1 MKREFQRRGEFPP
14 VSTVFFSSK
23 ARGRVWINNLVSS
36 WIFLPRNLSRRT
48 ELFAVVQRFY
58 EHFFPVLVNFPDT
71 CFLEISNYLRLFN
84 RDYPRWRDDPYLKY
98 RQTKQCKFR
107 KLGVFTTRFCFFFFF
122 FLKSFSDNVNV
133 YFEKE
138 VKISLAINIVSS
150 TLLE

>member
-122 FLKSFSDNVNV
+122 SSNHFQITLTSTSKRKLK
-133 YFEKE
+133 
-138 VKISLAINIVSS
+138 LAPR
-150 TLLE
+150 